1 MDSRNVFKRVQQN
14 DIDPLYTLYGS
25 ETFLS
30 EEFIRFLKGKVLD
43 QELEEFNLHIFDL
56 NETPI
61 QDVIQEAET
70 LPFMGEKR
78 LIIGKN
84 AMFLTGAKQTGGVE
98 HHIDALLNYIQQ
110 PLETTVLVLA
120 VEVEKLDERKK
131 VVKLLQK
138 HSTMVAFSPLK
149 EPELISWIQ
158 RRAQKLNAGID
169 DQAANLLKQTVG
181 TDLRTLH
188 QELEKIASYVGARG
202 TITEDV
208 VYQLASRTL
217 EQDIFSLVERV
228 VKLDMTRA
236 MRIFYDLLK
245 NKEEPLTILSLL
257 VRQFR
262 LILHVKILLS
272 KGYTQGQI
280 ASQLGIHPYPVKL
293 AAEKVKNFSEQG
305 LRNVLAY
312 LAEEDYRIKSGKI
325 DKKLSLELFMMRA
338 EEILKGE
345 KKVL

>member
-14 DIDPLYTLYGS
+14 DIDSLYTLYGS

-30 EEFIRFLKGKVLD
+30 GEFIRFLKGKILD
-43 QELEEFNLHIFDL
+43 KELEEFNLHIFDL

-78 LIIGKN
+78 LIIGRN
-84 AMFLTGAKQTGGVE
+84 ALFLSGAKQTGGVQ
-98 HHIDALLNYIQQ
+98 HQLDALQNYIQQ
-110 PLETTVLVLA
+110 PLDTTVLVLVA
-120 VEVEKLDERKK
+120 EIEKLDERKK
-131 VVKLLQK
+131 IVKLLQK

-149 EPELISWIQ
+149 ESELLSWIH
-158 RRAQKLNAGID
+158 RRAQKLNAPIKD
-169 DQAANLLKQTVG
+169 EAANLLQQMVG
-181 TDLRTLH
+181 NDLRTLH
-188 QELEKIASYVGARG
+188 QELEKMASYVGVQG
-202 TITEDV
+202 HITEDV

-228 VKLDMTRA
+228 IQLDMTHA

-262 LILHVKILLS
+262 LILQVKILLS

-280 ASQLGIHPYPVKL
+280 ASQLGVHPYPVKL
-293 AAEKVKNFSEQG
+293 AADKVRNFSEQG

-338 EEILKGE
+338 EEILKGG